1 LKATIRASRRGRIWY
16 GVASKQLEKSAVL
29 EEKYEARSSLAK
41 AADDGRG

>member
-1 LKATIRASRRGRIWY
+1 MRTSQLGRIWY
-16 GVASKQLEKSAVL
+16 GVASKQLEKSPVL